1 MTASGDL
8 AVVRREGRIVALQ
21 TSLALA
27 VMLVLVG
34 AIVST
39 VYIRSQNAQ
48 IAAELEMVAMAADDA
63 NDPPPG
69 MALVLRTDD
78 GKISVSEGGGPGM
91 SLLSG
96 PAGLTDIDADGRHY
110 RALVVDRPEGRVVTL
125 VDLAPFRASRGR
137 LLTALGFAELV
148 GVLASIAV
156 VIFFSRRSIRPLVKA
171 LALQRRFVA
180 DASHELRA
188 PLTVLHTRAQLVA
201 RRLHSGDLPA
211 AREAADAMVDDSR
224 VLAGVVDDLLASA
237 TMVPAR
243 LERNRVDLAAV
254 AGSVCRSMEAHAATA
269 GVRLVYRNPGGS
281 AEVMGSEAALRRA
294 LTALTD
300 NALQHEHAGGR
311 VELAVRRD
319 GQNVIAA
326 VTDDGSGIDAPTMET
341 LFNRF
346 SRGARA
352 VAREGRA
359 SYGIGLALV
368 REIVESHGGDIR
380 VSSTP
385 GRGTTFVVTLPA
397 APLD

>member
-8 AVVRREGRIVALQ
+8 ALARREGRIVALQ

-27 VMLVLVG
+27 VMLALVG
-34 AIVST
+34 AVVSA
-39 VYIRSQNAQ
+39 VYIRAQNTQ
-48 IAAELEMVAMAADDA
+48 IAAELQLVAMAADDA

-69 MALVLRTDD
+69 MALVLRADG
-78 GKISVSEGGGPGM
+78 GKISVSVGGEPGIA
-91 SLLSG
+91 LLSR
-96 PAGLTDIDADGRHY
+96 PAGLTDVDTADRHY
-110 RALVVDRPEGRVVTL
+110 RALVVDRPEGRVVAL
-125 VDLAPFRASRGR
+125 IDLAPFRASRGR

-156 VIFFSRRSIRPLVKA
+156 VTFFSRRSIRPLAKA

-201 RRLHSGDLPA
+201 RRLHSGDIPA

-224 VLAGVVDDLLASA
+224 VLAGIVDDLLASA
-237 TMVPAR
+237 TMVPGKF
-243 LERNRVDLAAV
+243 EGIRVDMASV
-254 AGSVCRSMEAHAATA
+254 ARSACRSMEAHADSI
-269 GVRLVYRNPGGS
+269 GVALVCRGPDGCVD
-281 AEVMGSEAALRRA
+281 VMGSEAALRRA
-294 LTALTD
+294 LTALID
-300 NALQHEHAGGR
+300 NALQHEHDGGS
-311 VELAVRRD
+311 VELVTRRE
-319 GQNVIAA
+319 GQNVVIT
-326 VTDDGSGIDAPTMET
+326 VTDDGSGIDEVTMAT

-346 SRGARA
+346 SRGVRPTTGQ
-352 VAREGRA
+352 GRA

-385 GRGTTFVVTLPA
+385 GRGAMFVVTLPA
-397 APLD
+397 A

>member
-1 MTASGDL
+1 MTPSGDL
-8 AVVRREGRIVALQ
+8 AVTRRAGRVVALQ

-27 VMLVLVG
+27 VILALVG

-39 VYIRSQNAQ
+39 VYIRAQNSQ
-48 IAAELEMVAMAADDA
+48 ISAELQMVAMAADDA

-69 MALVLRTDD
+69 MALVLRADD
-78 GKISVSEGGGPGM
+78 GKISVSDDGGPGIP
-91 SLLSG
+91 LLSG
-96 PAGLTDIDADGRHY
+96 PAGLTDVDADGEHY
-110 RALVVDRPEGRVVTL
+110 RALVVDRPEGRVVAL

-148 GVLASIAV
+148 GVLTSIAV
-156 VIFFSRRSIRPLVKA
+156 VIFFSRRSIRPLAKA

-237 TMVPAR
+237 TMLPGR
-243 LERNRVDLAAV
+243 FEGNRVDLAAV
-254 AGSVCRSMEAHAATA
+254 ARSVSRSMGAHAESIGVELVCRSPE
-269 GVRLVYRNPGGS
+269 GS
-281 AEVMGSEAALRRA
+281 AEVIGSEAALRRA

-300 NALQHEHAGGR
+300 NALHHEQAGGR
-311 VELAVRRD
+311 VELAARRD
-319 GQNVIAA
+319 RQNVVPS
-326 VTDDGSGIDAPTMET
+326 VTDPGARIDAQATT
-341 LFNRF
+341 TRFDRF
-346 SRGARA
+346 SRGNRPA
-352 VAREGRA
+352 GRQGGA

-380 VSSTP
+380 VSSAQ
-385 GRGTTFVVTLPA
+385 GKGTTFVVTLPA
-397 APLD
+397 APLG